1 MLLSAIKTFFVAFGF
16 ASIFCSSWGVTSKIR
31 VSKGCKTTCKASFKP
46 LIELE
51 KEEIELVTT
60 NSLTTMYFHYLHRN
74 TLDILIC
81 RKFLQIQVYRSS
93 STKKTQIKFVMFFDH
108 IKGNALYRRC
118 NKSKLVK
125 IRQKQTLS
133 VFSYFFFIITV
144 GLNVFKK
151 LPFTLVQRFLKCFPW
166 NMTEMRRRPYL
177 KNWFKIWEHRLNTW
191 SKMQTGWTKVKIFQN
206 DVPFEK
212 NMIMPTI

>member
-74 TLDILIC
+74 TLDILMS
-81 RKFLQIQVYRSS
+81 REFLQSNIYIEVIYR
-93 STKKTQIKFVMFFDH
+93 TKIKFSDFFCFVYYDLTES
-108 IKGNALYRRC
+108 NALYRRC

-125 IRQKQTLS
+125 IRQKQTFPVFSWRFRRSIDYSLNSFSSSSLQLDWMCSKSYFLLWCKGFSS
-133 VFSYFFFIITV
+133 VF
-144 GLNVFKK
+144 L
-151 LPFTLVQRFLKCFPW
+151 
-166 NMTEMRRRPYL
+166 E
-177 KNWFKIWEHRLNTW
+177 IWR
-191 SKMQTGWTKVKIFQN
+191 K
-206 DVPFEK
+206 
-212 NMIMPTI
+212 